1 MPRAGQTTPESPT
14 RLSDLVSIGVLT
26 RVFPPE
32 LVDEVIA
39 ATGKTEQRHR
49 ALPARVTAYFTIAM
63 ALNPQGSYA
72 DVLDQLT
79 DGLSWASGWKD
90 TYQPPSP
97 AAVVQARQRLGSAPL
112 RLLFDRVA
120 GPVAEPDT
128 PGAFVAS
135 RRVMSID
142 GTCLDVPDTGD
153 NDEHFSRPGT
163 SRGGASAFPQ
173 ARLVAMAECAT
184 HSLCGV
190 QIGPYTTAEATLVRP
205 LVDNLGEGMLVTADR
220 GFFSYRLWREA
231 TATGADL
238 LFRLRT
244 DASAPVPEH
253 LRDLPDGSWIATMK
267 GKSNTERNADD
278 PFTVRVID
286 YHLDTDVTDPAD
298 PADPVA
304 SADSVDGDEH
314 SGQVY
319 RLITTILDPDIA
331 SAEQLAETYTMRWEI
346 ESAFD
351 ELKTH
356 QRGPKAVLRSKSPTL
371 VYQEI
376 YGMLC
381 LHLAIRRLMGR
392 AATESGTDPR
402 RLSFTA
408 ALRITRNTRITS
420 EHPGSFS
427 P

>member
-14 RLSDLVSIGVLT
+14 RLSDLVSVGVLT

-49 ALPARVTAYFTIAM
+49 ALPARVTAYFSIAM
-63 ALNPQGSYA
+63 ALNAQGSYA

-173 ARLVAMAECAT
+173 ARLVALAECAT
-184 HSLCGV
+184 RSLCGA

-231 TATGADL
+231 SATGADL

-253 LRDLPDGSWIATMK
+253 VRDLPDGSWIAVMR
-267 GKSNTERNADD
+267 GKSNTERKADE

-286 YHLDTDVTDPAD
+286 YHLDGGDDTDTGHDAEGKDTGRRPA
-298 PADPVA
+298 PA
-304 SADSVDGDEH
+304 
-314 SGQVY
+314 Y

-381 LHLAIRRLMGR
+381 LHLAIRRLMGQ
-392 AATESGTDPR
+392 AATASGTDPK

-408 ALRITRNTRITS
+408 ALRITRNTL